1 MATDVSIRLGVDGE
15 KEFRTALN
23 GINSQIKSLNSEMKS
38 VVSGF
43 TDMDNAET
51 RVAKQTDVLGR
62 AINATKQKIKT
73 ISAEY
78 DRQKA
83 KLNELGAAL
92 DEASSAEYS
101 STAER
106 ERAITKATNAYNRQ
120 ANAVNKLSSD
130 LNAANADLNRMEK
143 EMRDLESGADKAGDA
158 MDDLGSDAKGAGSS
172 LREAFAG
179 GAVAGAIQSLIS
191 GITGLV
197 DQTKEYQKI
206 MGTLEVSSQKAG
218 YTADQ
223 TAASYQQLYGVIGDD
238 QQSATALA
246 NLQALGVSQ
255 DQLTMFIDGA
265 IGAWATYGDSIPID
279 SLAEAINETAQAGV
293 VTGTFADVLNW
304 AGTSEDGFN
313 EKLAACSTESERAN
327 LILQELQN
335 QGLMGAAAAWRENNE
350 VLYES
355 QIAQQQ
361 LNDTMAQIS
370 ELIMPIVT
378 LATTGINAILEG
390 LLSLVSA
397 FQEGGIAGL
406 FEQLNMMI
414 TSFAENMQTN
424 GPVLMQAGMQIITN
438 IVMGIAQGLPLLM
451 TSLGQL
457 LNSFVLFLTEN
468 TPMLL
473 EQGTLMINSLVNGIF
488 AALPGLLEQAGLL
501 VTSFIEYLGTAIPA
515 LFEAGGEIILNI
527 ANGIVENLPEL
538 LSRLPEI
545 IDSIM
550 QTLSENIPKIVQSGV
565 ELIQKL
571 GQGII
576 DALPEL
582 ASHAPEIVSAL
593 AQAII
598 ALNSGLFDAGVTLI
612 QALAQGILSLLGSI
626 RDAGQQAFNAI
637 RDRLTPLASTLQNM
651 GRNAMNSFANGLRSL
666 LGTITTVMTTVANNI
681 KNKVQEL
688 PGQLLSIGRN
698 IISGLVDGIKSG
710 VDRVTGAIGD
720 VVNRAISK
728 AESLLGINSP
738 SKVFRYRIG
747 AMIGAGMAL
756 GIESSTDQV
765 LKAANKL
772 NDELLKEEKKL
783 NKQLEEMELK
793 AIQEEEAAKLA
804 EHEKAIQEK
813 YAELAEA
820 EEDGKQKILDEI
832 AKLEDDWNAEQL
844 EKQKE
849 AEKEKLEAQ
858 IKTLE
863 DFKKEYQSAL
873 DEIEKSQESMA
884 KKLKDY
890 GDLFET
896 VKTETGSFLE
906 LGDLE
911 EDINAIQRYGDALEQ
926 LKARGVSDSLMDEIV
941 GMSVDDATAYTEQLL
956 SMTDDQ
962 YTEYMALWEKKQIE
976 AQQIAKKFYSDEMD
990 ALQDEFVNKI
1000 PEELGGVKDE
1010 MRSIGVDG
1018 IQGMIDGMYSR
1029 SGALWSAASS
1039 IVAQAIA
1046 AMRMAADI
1054 NSPSRKVAKMVG
1066 VPMGEGVAVGMM
1078 QGIKDSRAAI
1088 DAAIMQ
1094 PISRIS
1100 TDDMYNA
1107 AAATVNGMAATSAT
1121 MGTQTIIIPVNLNG
1135 KQIAE
1140 VVFDPL
1146 RQIGKQRGVAL
1157 G

>member
-15 KEFRTALN
+15 KEFRSALN
-23 GINSQIKSLNSEMKS
+23 GINSQIKSLNNEMKS

-43 TDMDNAET
+43 TDMDDAET
-51 RVAKQTDVLGR
+51 RVANQTDVLGR
-62 AINATKQKIKT
+62 AIDATKQKIKT

-197 DQTKEYQKI
+197 NQTKEYQKI

-246 NLQALGVSQ
+246 NLHALGVSQ

-279 SLAEAINETAQAGV
+279 GLAEAINETAQAGV

-304 AGTSEDGFN
+304 AGTSEDEFN
-313 EKLAACSTESERAN
+313 EKLAACGSESERAN

-335 QGLMGAAAAWRENNE
+335 QGLMGAAAAWRENNAAL
-350 VLYES
+350 VES
-355 QIAQQQ
+355 NTAQNQMNQ
-361 LNDTMAQIS
+361 ALASIS
-370 ELIMPIVT
+370 ETIMPVVATVT
-378 LATTGINAILEG
+378 QGIATMLQTIQPAIQFLVTNLPIILPMVVAVGTAFLAWNVVSILQGVSVALTAVTTGIKAVTAAMAANPIGLVITIITSLIATLMTLWATNEGFREAVMAAWTAIQEKFTAAWAAI
-390 LLSLVSA
+390 SSA
-397 FQEGGIAGL
+397 WGTATEFFSGIA
-406 FEQLNMMI
+406 
-414 TSFAENMQTN
+414 T
-424 GPVLMQAGMQIITN
+424 
-438 IVMGIAQGLPLLM
+438 GIQ
-451 TSLGQL
+451 
-457 LNSFVLFLTEN
+457 N
-468 TPMLL
+468 
-473 EQGTLMINSLVNGIF
+473 
-488 AALPGLLEQAGLL
+488 
-501 VTSFIEYLGTAIPA
+501 
-515 LFEAGGEIILNI
+515 
-527 ANGIVENLPEL
+527 
-538 LSRLPEI
+538 
-545 IDSIM
+545 
-550 QTLSENIPKIVQSGV
+550 
-565 ELIQKL
+565 
-571 GQGII
+571 
-576 DALPEL
+576 
-582 ASHAPEIVSAL
+582 
-593 AQAII
+593 
-598 ALNSGLFDAGVTLI
+598 
-612 QALAQGILSLLGSI
+612 
-626 RDAGQQAFNAI
+626 AFNTATTTI
-637 RDRLTPLASTLQNM
+637 SQFFSDAWANIQGVWSSVVGFFQGVWSGISGAFSGAASTLGGFFSSARDAVQGAWSSVTGFFQNIWN
-651 GRNAMNSFANGLRSL
+651 GIRNAFSSVSSFFSNTFNAAKNAVQNAWTGISSFFS
-666 LGTITTVMTTVANNI
+666 GKWNEI
-681 KNKVQEL
+681 KNVF
-688 PGQLLSIGRN
+688 SDVWNAFSNIGRN
-698 IISGLVDGIKSG
+698 IVEGIKSG
-710 VDRVTGAIGD
+710 VMNAWENLTGAIGEK
-720 VVNRAISK
+720 VSSLISSV
-728 AESLLGINSP
+728 ESKLGINSP
-738 SKVFRYRIG
+738 SRAFRDRVG
-747 AMIGAGMAL
+747 VMISL
-756 GIESSTDQV
+756 GIAAGIEKGFPEV
-765 LKAANKL
+765 LDTADKL
-772 NDELLKEEKKL
+772 NEKLLKEEEKL

-941 GMSVDDATAYTEQLL
+941 SMSVDDATAYTEQLL

-1029 SGALWSAASS
+1029 SGALWSAAAS
-1039 IVAQAIA
+1039 IVSQAIA
-1046 AMRMAADI
+1046 AMRMEADI
-1054 NSPSRKVAKMVG
+1054 HSPSRKVAKMVG
-1066 VPMGEGVAVGMM
+1066 VPMGEGVAVGLM
-1078 QGIKDSRAAI
+1078 QGIKESRRAI

-1094 PISRIS
+1094 PISQVRP
-1100 TDDMYNA
+1100 DDVYNA
-1107 AAATVNGMAATSAT
+1107 AAGAVTGITS
-1121 MGTQTIIIPVNLNG
+1121 MGGASTQTIVIPVNLNG

-1140 VVFDPL
+1140 VIYDPL
-1146 RQIGKQRGVAL
+1146 RQVGKQRGVAF